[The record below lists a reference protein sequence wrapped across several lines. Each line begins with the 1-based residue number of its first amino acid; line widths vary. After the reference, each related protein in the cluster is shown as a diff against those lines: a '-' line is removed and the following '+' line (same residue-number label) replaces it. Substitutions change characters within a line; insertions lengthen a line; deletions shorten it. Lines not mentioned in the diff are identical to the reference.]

1 MNQIVLG
8 PVFILVDLSILNSV
22 LKFSS
27 NAISKHKNTRLYKIL
42 SPLPPWGW
50 ERNTIPKR
58 RGRKGRGRK
67 GIKGK
72 EKEKKKGKGKGTK
85 NERKKGLGNRGFIGK
100 EIGREEGKSEE

>member
-8 PVFILVDLSILNSV
+8 PVFILVDLSILNCTQV
-22 LKFSS
+22 C
-27 NAISKHKNTRLYKIL
+27 NTISKHKNTGLYKIL